1 MLSLEQ
7 EQTQGKKCFIA
18 LLGHVPGA
26 LRESLLAT
34 FQHVGPCYLA
44 GLENFSRKVPVRKK
58 NTIRAFVNT
67 EIYLKN
73 VSITA
78 KFSSGKGWNKS
89 ALQPGFKR
97 FLWAF
102 VLWNLNLIVI

>member
-1 MLSLEQ
+1 MLSCRPRKLQ
-7 EQTQGKKCFIA
+7 QKG
-18 LLGHVPGA
+18 
-26 LRESLLAT
+26 
-34 FQHVGPCYLA
+34 
-44 GLENFSRKVPVRKK
+44 SRQKK